1 MISAASSLLV
11 VDHLVVKLPAEGRFV
26 LVRPIGGL
34 SSCWVVVGGGI
45 TKRRPHELVG
55 KRIVGIGS
63 KRSI

>member
-1 MISAASSLLV
+1 MISAARSLLV

-34 SSCWVVVGGGI
+34 SSCWVVGGGI

>member
-1 MISAASSLLV
+1 M
-11 VDHLVVKLPAEGRFV
+11 KLPAERRFV
-26 LVRPIGGL
+26 LVRPVGGL
-34 SSCWVVVGGGI
+34 SRWWVGGGSI